1 MKYKIL
7 FIIFAFLFLTPA
19 IIWQMFYYIPQK
31 NIAIKSEGQQ
41 KQSIELGDRVFAPI
55 LVFHH
60 IKTPSRFLGKL
71 AKNFFI
77 DSDQFEKILQ
87 DLLKN
92 NYQVVFV
99 SEMADYIRKGDKL
112 PTNIIAITFDD
123 GSEDF
128 YTNAYPILAKYNIKS
143 SVYPIV
149 GAHTENFLS
158 AEQII
163 ELDKSGLV
171 EFGSHTWSH
180 QYLTRLKKED
190 QHRELK
196 SGKDYLEKLLNKK
209 IETLCYPFGLYDKE
223 LEQMA
228 MGLGFTIGLKYNYSF
243 WQAPANLME
252 MSRLGVMPG
261 VDVIKLLDKMKKE

>member
-7 FIIFAFLFLTPA
+7 FIIFAFLFLTSA

-41 KQSIELGDRVFAPI
+41 KQTIELGDRVFAPI

-71 AKNFFI
+71 ANNFFI
-77 DSDQFEKILQ
+77 DTESFEKIIQ
-87 DLLKN
+87 VLLKN
-92 NYQVVFV
+92 SYQPVFV
-99 SEMADYIRKGDKL
+99 SEMATYLKSGEKL
-112 PTNIIAITFDD
+112 PDNLIAITFDD

-128 YTNAYPILAKYNIKS
+128 YTNAYPILAKYNVKS

-149 GAHTENFLS
+149 GAHTDNFLT
-158 AEQII
+158 AEQIV
-163 ELDKSGLV
+163 ELDKGGLV

-180 QYLTRLKKED
+180 QYITRLKKED
-190 QHRELK
+190 QYRELK

-228 MGLGFTIGLKYNYSF
+228 LDMGYKIGLKYNYSF
-243 WQAPANLME
+243 WQDQNNLME
-252 MSRLGVMPG
+252 MSRLGIMPN
-261 VDVIKLLDKMKKE
+261 VDVIKLLDKMRKE